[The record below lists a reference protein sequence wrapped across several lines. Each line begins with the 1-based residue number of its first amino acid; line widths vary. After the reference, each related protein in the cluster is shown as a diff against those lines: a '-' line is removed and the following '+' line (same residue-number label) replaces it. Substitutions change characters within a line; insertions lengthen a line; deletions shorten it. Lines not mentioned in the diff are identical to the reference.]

1 MNKMTIDYPNIWKE
15 VTESGFVG
23 EVPVSEYDRASYL
36 YLFERVQLA
45 SQLLKGGELNKDQR
59 RRVRA
64 KLRIL
69 LARMARVQ
77 MCARRIDAT
86 IP

>member
-1 MNKMTIDYPNIWKE
+1 MTIDYPNIWKE

-36 YLFERVQLA
+36 YLFKRVQLA

>member
-1 MNKMTIDYPNIWKE
+1 MTIDYPNIWKE
-15 VTESGFVG
+15 VTDSGFVG
-23 EVPVSEYDRASYL
+23 EVPVNEYDRASYL
-36 YLFERVQLA
+36 YLFERIQLA

-77 MCARRIDAT
+77 MCARRIDAS